1 MSKQKHKREAH
12 MGKERE
18 LLAKRQILEREAHD
32 ILDQLDAIF
41 FKIAQVNAEIE
52 EQRERQV
59 VQ

>member
-1 MSKQKHKREAH
+1 MSEH
-12 MGKERE
+12 MMHERR
-18 LLAKRQILEREAHD
+18 LLAKKAILKKEAMSKYD
-32 ILDQLDAIF
+32 ELDAIF